1 MMVCSVD
8 APKTELWL
16 LPGFMCDAD
25 LWRDQLTGLADIA
38 DCHVADFSAGNS
50 IMELAGDILL
60 RAGPTFAL
68 AGFSLGG
75 YVAQEIIRQAAKRV
89 ERLALLDT
97 SIRAD
102 TAERAT
108 MKKAFAASARFQ
120 GEFIGFSDKMLS
132 TFVDRSRLDDLDLVD
147 RIKAMTKRLGAE
159 VYIRQNGMI
168 REDGEAVVK
177 SLRCPVLVLGGE
189 NDVLTG
195 VPEQRELAGM
205 IEGAHLVVVP
215 GGGHMIPIEKPEE
228 VTRALREWLLY

>member
-1 MMVCSVD
+1 MT

-25 LWRDQLTGLADIA
+25 LWRDQLAGLADIA
-38 DCHVADFSAGNS
+38 DCHVGDFSTGHS
-50 IMELAGDILL
+50 ITELAREVLS

-75 YVAQEIIRQAAKRV
+75 YVAQEVVRQDAKRV
-89 ERLALLDT
+89 ARLALLDT

-102 TAERAT
+102 TPQRAA
-108 MKKAFAASARFQ
+108 MRQAFAASARVH

-132 TFVDRSRLDDLDLVD
+132 TFVDRSRLDDGDLID

-159 VYIRQNGMI
+159 VYVRQNGMV

-177 SLRCPVLVLGGE
+177 SLRCPVLVLCGE
-189 NDVLTG
+189 NDVLTP
-195 VPEQRELAGM
+195 VPEQRELAAM
-205 IEGAHLVVVP
+205 IAGAELVIVP
-215 GGGHMIPIEKPEE
+215 GSGHMTPLEKPAA
-228 VTRALREWLLY
+228 VTHALRDWLAV